1 MASPSQTG
9 SGRKPA
15 AVPVP
20 ARFANVTVV
29 DHPVVQQLLT
39 RVRDMATPSA
49 EFRRLVGLISRLMT
63 FELTREMPSEPVEV
77 LTPLGPAP
85 GTRLAR
91 PVTLVPVLRAGQG
104 MVEGVLELLPDARVG
119 YVGIFRDEDTLQ
131 PVVYYQKLPA
141 DLAGTEVIVID
152 PMLATAGSL
161 NAAIDAVKAAG
172 ASRIRVLCLVAAP
185 EGIDALARRHGNVPV
200 ITAAIDRKLNEAGY
214 IVPGLGDAGDRL
226 FGTH

>member
-1 MASPSQTG
+1 
-9 SGRKPA
+9 
-15 AVPVP
+15 
-20 ARFANVTVV
+20 
-29 DHPVVQQLLT
+29 
-39 RVRDMATPSA
+39 
-49 EFRRLVGLISRLMT
+49 MT
-63 FELTREMPSEPVEV
+63 FELTRDVPIEPVEV

-85 GTRLAR
+85 GARLAR

-104 MVEGVLELLPDARVG
+104 MVEGVLELLPEARVG
-119 YVGIFRDEDTLQ
+119 YVGIFRDETTLQ

-141 DLAGTEVIVID
+141 DVASTEVIVID

-185 EGIDALARRHGNVPV
+185 EGIDALAGRHGDVPV